1 MELASIL
8 LTASGYRIL
17 TLCIAL
23 TAFTTTPCLGIELGS
38 FLADNVVLARE
49 PLEARLW
56 GWSDEVGETISVSID
71 GEEIGEASTTVQDD
85 GAWVINLPPREASAG
100 PHTLTILGSR
110 STTGTSASAVTLKNV
125 AFGDV
130 FLCSGQSNME
140 FAVAGAFNSDAEIAD
155 SINYP
160 NLRLANVNK
169 TIADDP
175 QDRVGSKSPYVWAVS
190 APDAFGASWQ
200 WPSAACY
207 FFGRD
212 LYRMLDEK
220 VPIGL
225 VSAPWGGQSV
235 TAFSSP
241 DAMSDSTC
249 GGTID
254 STDIYANKYH
264 MELENIGAKMKG
276 AVEESTAMFRRQRRR
291 LPETSQL
298 WNAMI
303 HPLLNARFAAALWYQ
318 GESDAGDPTFYACH
332 FPAMI
337 VDWRRKFDLRLPFYF
352 VQLAAH
358 TTDFSLIREAQ
369 MAALKLDDVSY
380 AVAIDIG
387 DPTSPWGAI
396 HPRRKQEVG
405 RRLALAVLGGPL
417 YGRDVITSGPLV
429 RGAIVNKETS
439 SIIVTFVPG
448 TECHLHA
455 NGTAACDENECCN
468 TSPFEVHSST
478 KGNWTRADF
487 TVLGN
492 RRVLLSVPEGIIP
505 SEVRYD
511 WEGYPQCAIYNGV
524 GGPDDHHGIAA
535 TPFHIAVVH

>member
-1 MELASIL
+1 MAAALI
-8 LTASGYRIL
+8 TASADADRIL
-17 TLCIAL
+17 TFCIAL
-23 TAFTTTPCLGIELGS
+23 IALLTTPPCQGIELGS
-38 FLADNVVLARE
+38 FLADNMVLARE

-56 GWSDEVGETISVSID
+56 GWSDDVGETISVSID
-71 GEEIGEASTTVQDD
+71 GEEISEASTTVQDD
-85 GAWVINLPPREASAG
+85 GSWIMNLPPREASAG
-100 PHTLTILGSR
+100 PHTLTFSGS
-110 STTGTSASAVTLKNV
+110 GSASAVTLKNV

-140 FAVAGAFNSDAEIAD
+140 FAVKGAFNSDAEIVN
-155 SINYP
+155 SVNYP

-169 TIADDP
+169 TAADDP

-190 APDAFGASWQ
+190 APDAFGAPWQ
-200 WPSAACY
+200 WPSAVCY

-212 LYRMLDEK
+212 LYRMLGGK

-241 DAMSDSTC
+241 DAMSDPTC
-249 GGTID
+249 GGTVHLPD
-254 STDIYANKYH
+254 MYTSKYH
-264 MELENIGAKMKG
+264 MELKG
-276 AVEESTAMFRRQRRR
+276 TVEEPTEKVPHHRK

-303 HPLLNARFAAALWYQ
+303 HPIINMRFTAALWYQ
-318 GESDAGDPTFYACH
+318 GEADANDPDSYACR

-337 VDWRRKFDLRLPFYF
+337 ADWRRKFDLRLPFYF

-358 TTDFSLIREAQ
+358 KQDFSLIREAQ

-387 DPTSPWGAI
+387 DPTSPWGAV

-405 RRLALAVLGGPL
+405 RRLARAVWGGPL
-417 YGRDVITSGPLV
+417 YGRDIITSGPLV
-429 RGAIVNKETS
+429 RGDIVDKETS
-439 SIIVTFVPG
+439 SVTVTFVPG
-448 TECHLHA
+448 TAHNLHA

-468 TSPFEVHSST
+468 TSPFEVRSST
-478 KGNWTRADF
+478 KDNWTRADF
-487 TVLGN
+487 SVVN

-524 GGPDDHHGIAA
+524 GGPDDHKGIAA
-535 TPFHIAVVH
+535 TPFRISTVH